1 MTRPELYV
9 RAAQLYERAGLP
21 IDAVRCYREGGAS
34 RAAADL
40 LVGMGEYAE
49 AVEEY
54 RRAEVPVMAA
64 WILAH
69 HLADPVTAKAT
80 VLPPTWRGR
89 YGLERVRNLLRAAS
103 PSDEIA
109 RFEDVLRPDL
119 RGRLILARCELA
131 EGGGHRD
138 VLPVLRQARAALAD
152 AAAPYDP
159 FVEEWAVAVAE
170 CAGRFDQVAVL
181 FAASVRGHRLGAAQ
195 RWQEWARR
203 VLGVE
208 LSIPSPEQRHVDVPV
223 SQSWSEV
230 ADAVWLVHSMRRGV
244 TPSERP
250 PPLHP

>member
-1 MTRPELYV
+1 VTRPELYV
-9 RAAQLYERAGLP
+9 RAAQLYEKVGLP
-21 IDAVRCYREGGAS
+21 IDAVRCYREGGAR
-34 RAAADL
+34 RAAADM

-54 RRAEVPVMAA
+54 RRAELPAMAA

-103 PSDEIA
+103 PPDDVG
-109 RFEDVLRPDL
+109 RFEDGLLPDL

-131 EGGGHRD
+131 EGGSHRD
-138 VLPVLRQARAALAD
+138 VLPVLHQARAALAD

-159 FVEEWAVAVAE
+159 FVEEWAVAIAE

-181 FAASVRGHRLGAAQ
+181 FAASVRGQRMGAVQ
-195 RWQEWARR
+195 RWREWARR

-208 LSIPSPEQRHVDVPV
+208 LSIPSLEQRDA
-223 SQSWSEV
+223 EV
-230 ADAVWLVHSMRRGV
+230 LPWTDRQHSLGELWTRVAERDEA
-244 TPSERP
+244 PSNP
-250 PPLHP
+250 PSL